1 MIREQSIRLPFEY
14 AAGQAG
20 SAFLAALRDDRR
32 ILGSKCSACQRVV
45 CPAQA
50 YCSRCGGAPTE
61 LVDVSPCGT
70 LQSWTERAEGR
81 SEPRCFGL
89 VLLDGADTA
98 FIHRLLARQGS
109 WSVGA
114 RVRARFCEGRTGSIL
129 DIEGF
134 LLTEDAAA

>member
-20 SAFLAALRDDRR
+20 SRFLAALRDDCR
-32 ILGSKCSACQRVV
+32 ILGSRCSQCQRVV

-50 YCSRCGGAPTE
+50 YCSRCGETTMAF
-61 LVDVSPCGT
+61 VDLGLCGT
-70 LQSWTERAEGR
+70 LQSWTELPGNSTEARHY
-81 SEPRCFGL
+81 GL

-98 FIHRLLARQGS
+98 FIHRLIAGPRS
-109 WSVGA
+109 WSIGA
-114 RVRARFCEGRTGSIL
+114 AVQAQFREERTGSIL

-134 LLTEDAAA
+134 CLAEDLAR